1 MPASDSG
8 KRMSHKIHYFMTLCL
23 HGEDAGNPGSR
34 LVLTCM
40 VASPRMLGDMFL
52 TSILYYNMI
61 RNGGIVS
68 SFAKLYT
75 FFNTLYWYSNLVRT
89 SELREHFIQLCLI

>member
-40 VASPRMLGDMFL
+40 VASPRMLGDML
-52 TSILYYNMI
+52 
-61 RNGGIVS
+61 RNC
-68 SFAKLYT
+68 SFFPPKLYT
-75 FFNTLYWYSNLVRT
+75 LFYTLYWYSNLVRT
-89 SELREHFIQLCLI
+89 DELREHFIQPCLLQF